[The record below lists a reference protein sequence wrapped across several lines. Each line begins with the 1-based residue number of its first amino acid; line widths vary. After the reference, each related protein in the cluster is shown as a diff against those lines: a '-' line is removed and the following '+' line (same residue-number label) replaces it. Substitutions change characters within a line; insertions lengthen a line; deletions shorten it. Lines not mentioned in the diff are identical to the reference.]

1 MKKITKRRIVA
12 PLLSVTPLLV
22 EVAFMFLFAVVVAV
36 IDSSLILQQDGSYEN
51 EYLSIAMEI
60 FSTGIAVIFS
70 CAIVKKVTK
79 VNIKETLVFKNFDF
93 SVPIMLTLFG
103 FAAGEL
109 EDHLTGL
116 IFSSFMTVEPDR
128 GMEFGLYSVISAVII
143 APIAEEIMFR
153 FVGCELGRGAY
164 HIPVICIANAL
175 FFSVCH
181 GYNIQGFLNVFIG
194 GVCAAYVYCKTRNI
208 LYTMLEHAIHNAV
221 CFIPKDSVY
230 YEKNG
235 FVLSNWWFLLI
246 NAVIVVLCIVW
257 YIKVFRKKYT
267 ENHFKVGIPENIEN
281 TECVEAV
288 V

>member
-1 MKKITKRRIVA
+1 MKKITKRRIAA
-12 PLLSVTPLLV
+12 PLLSVTPMLV
-22 EVAFMFLFAVVVAV
+22 NIAFSGLFAIVVIAF
-36 IDSSLILQQDGSYEN
+36 DSSMTLRQDGSYEN
-51 EYLSIAMEI
+51 EYLSIAMRI
-60 FSTGIAVIFS
+60 FGAGMAVLFS
-70 CAIVKKVTK
+70 CAIVKKAADVRFREALK
-79 VNIKETLVFKNFDF
+79 LKGFDF

-109 EDHLTGL
+109 IDQPVGL
-116 IFSSFMTVEPDR
+116 ILSNFMTVTPNR
-128 GMEFGLYSVISAVII
+128 GMEFGLYSVISAVIV
-143 APIAEEIMFR
+143 APVSEEIMVR

-175 FFSVCH
+175 FFSACH

-208 LYTMLEHAIHNAV
+208 LYTILEHAIHNAV

-235 FVLSNWWFLLI
+235 FILSKWWFLLI

-257 YIKVFRKKYT
+257 YIKVFRKIY
-267 ENHFKVGIPENIEN
+267 NVNYFKIGIPENIES
-281 TECVEAV
+281 TEIREAV
-288 V
+288 I

>member
-1 MKKITKRRIVA
+1 MKKITKRRITA
-12 PLLSVTPLLV
+12 PLISVTPLLV
-22 EVAFMFLFAVVVAV
+22 EVAFMFLFAVVVAA
-36 IDSSLILQQDGSYEN
+36 IDSSLLLQQDGSNEN
-51 EYLSIAMEI
+51 EYLSIAMMI
-60 FSTGIAVIFS
+60 FGAGMAVLFS
-70 CAIVKKVTK
+70 CAIVKKAAGVRFREALK
-79 VNIKETLVFKNFDF
+79 LKDFDF

-109 EDHLTGL
+109 SDHLVGL
-116 IFSSFMTVEPDR
+116 IFSNFMTVELNR
-128 GMEFGLYSVISAVII
+128 SAEYSLYGVITAVIV
-143 APIAEEIMFR
+143 APVSEEIMFR

-208 LYTMLEHAIHNAV
+208 LYTMLEHALHNAL
-221 CFIPKDSVY
+221 CFLPGDNVY
-230 YEKNG
+230 YLRNG
-235 FVLSNWWFLLI
+235 FVLSNWWYLLI

-281 TECVEAV
+281 TERVEAV